1 MWKGRG
7 RVLILASRGPGDV
20 GEEDLQPLPAVDIL
34 DAAPTVERRVDMVA
48 GGDEDGFAV
57 DRHLSTA
64 LDDIIEF
71 VEGAQ
76 LRVGQIVKMHP
87 LARPD
92 RDVVDKKVRR
102 RCGVAEVKEPHR
114 SEEHTSELQSLM
126 RISYAVFCLKKKHTT
141 TTSSTQKKT

>member
-1 MWKGRG
+1 MEMWKGRG
-7 RVLILASRGPGDV
+7 RVLILASRGPVDV

-76 LRVGQIVKMHP
+76 LRVSQIVKMHP

-102 RCGVAEVKEPHR
+102 RC
-114 SEEHTSELQSLM
+114 STEERRVGEGWVSKGNTRVSQ
-126 RISYAVFCLKKKHTT
+126 
-141 TTSSTQKKT
+141 

>member
-1 MWKGRG
+1 MEMWKGRG
-7 RVLILASRGPGDV
+7 RVLILASRGPVDV

-64 LDDIIEF
+64 LDDIIAY

-76 LRVGQIVKMHP
+76 LRVGPIVKI
-87 LARPD
+87 D
-92 RDVVDKKVRR
+92 RNSVGYGKSVAVRVDFGGRR
-102 RCGVAEVKEPHR
+102 V
-114 SEEHTSELQSLM
+114 
-126 RISYAVFCLKKKHTT
+126 
-141 TTSSTQKKT
+141 

>member
-1 MWKGRG
+1 MEMWKGRG
-7 RVLILASRGPGDV
+7 RVLILASRGPVDV

-64 LDDIIEF
+64 LDDIIEI

-76 LRVGQIVKMHP
+76 LPVGPIVKMHP
-87 LARPD
+87 LASPD

-102 RCGVAEVKEPHR
+102 QSGVAELTDAQADRPEAR
-114 SEEHTSELQSLM
+114 G
-126 RISYAVFCLKKKHTT
+126 AG
-141 TTSSTQKKT
+141 